1 MYFTIASADRMVK
14 YIDMPLQHINDDV
27 LARMKRRV
35 TRKQIDRPAVYPISV
50 P

>member
-1 MYFTIASADRMVK
+1 MIRTVADSARLVK

-35 TRKQIDRPAVYPISV
+35 TASRSTRC
-50 P
+50 